1 MNKSNMIEKKVVL
14 EAFAKSLECVKNNKS
29 KSYSD
34 NVSYFLGALEA
45 NLDFRCDV
53 DIKSIINELMNL

>member
-1 MNKSNMIEKKVVL
+1 MNKSNMIEKKTVL
-14 EAFAKSLECVKNNKS
+14 EAFEKSLDIVKENKS
-29 KSYSD
+29 KSYTD

-45 NLDFRCDV
+45 NLDFKCDV